1 MVIQRGSLGVEEEM
15 VLLVELVFG
24 STFLVFPL
32 DPIQFCRN

>member
-1 MVIQRGSLGVEEEM
+1 MIVQRGGLGVEEEM

-32 DPIQFCRN
+32 DPIQFYRD